1 MSNRLAGQRAAVTG
15 GSRGIGAAIASALIA
30 EGASVTLLGRSADKL
45 QATADQLGAQFAVC
59 DVTQPDQVEH
69 TFAHIGA
76 LDILINN
83 AGHAESAPFRRTDP
97 ALWSRMI
104 ETNLTGTYL
113 CTRAAVSGMVE
124 RRQGRIVNIAS
135 SAGLTGY
142 AYVTAYCAAK
152 HGVIGLTR
160 ALALELARSGV
171 TVNAVCP
178 GYTETEMLAESV
190 ANIVEKTGRSA
201 DEARAQL
208 VAANPQGRFVQ
219 PEEVASSVIWL
230 CLPESAALTGQ
241 AIAVAGGEI
250 L

>member
-1 MSNRLAGQRAAVTG
+1 MAAG
-15 GSRGIGAAIASALIA
+15 LIA
-30 EGASVTLLGRSADKL
+30 EGAAVTILGRSADKL
-45 QATADQLGAQFAVC
+45 RSTADQLGARFAVC
-59 DVTQPDQVEH
+59 DMTDPAQVDQV
-69 TFAHIGA
+69 FAQLGA

-113 CTRAAVSGMVE
+113 CTRAVVSGMVE
-124 RRQGRIVNIAS
+124 RKQGRIINIAS
-135 SAGLTGY
+135 TAGLTGY

-160 ALALELARSGV
+160 ALALELARTGV

-190 ANIVEKTGRSA
+190 ANIVQKTGRSEA
-201 DEARAQL
+201 EARAQL
-208 VAANPQGRFVQ
+208 VASNPQGRFVQ

-230 CLPESAALTGQ
+230 CLPESAAITGQ